1 MELKDLYGSA
11 SDKKLFSERVDC
23 LVGQFEKLTAQK
35 PDFFFSSSGR
45 AEICGNHTDHNHGK
59 VIVAAISCDILA
71 AVRKT
76 DDGTVSIHSEGFP
89 SFSLNVA
96 DTEVNKKEYGK
107 SVALAR
113 GVARALADRGY
124 KVGGFTA
131 VTESTIFRGAG
142 VSSSA
147 AFELLVCEI
156 FNQLY
161 LGGALTKVEK
171 AIISQYAED
180 VYFGKPCGLLDQ
192 SGISLGGLNE
202 IDFENPASPVIEGL
216 SAPAGYSIVIT
227 NTGGSHAAL
236 TAHYAA
242 IKEEMR
248 AVAAYFGRTVLREV
262 PYDTFF
268 NGISGLRKKVSER
281 AILRAFHFYEE
292 NDRVDAAA
300 AALRAGNTAG
310 FLDAIE
316 RSGVSSLN
324 CLQNC
329 FVPGSDEQPVP
340 LAIHMSDR
348 LIRDGAVRIH
358 GGGFA
363 GTVLAYL
370 ADGEKERYMTEMSK
384 VFGKENV
391 FSASVRKPGAVQIDV
406 AALLDGKEG

>member
-11 SDKKLFSERVDC
+11 SDKKLFSERVDR

-171 AIISQYAED
+171 AIISQ
-180 VYFGKPCGLLDQ
+180 
-192 SGISLGGLNE
+192 
-202 IDFENPASPVIEGL
+202 
-216 SAPAGYSIVIT
+216 
-227 NTGGSHAAL
+227 
-236 TAHYAA
+236 
-242 IKEEMR
+242 
-248 AVAAYFGRTVLREV
+248 
-262 PYDTFF
+262 
-268 NGISGLRKKVSER
+268 
-281 AILRAFHFYEE
+281 
-292 NDRVDAAA
+292 
-300 AALRAGNTAG
+300 
-310 FLDAIE
+310 
-316 RSGVSSLN
+316 
-324 CLQNC
+324 
-329 FVPGSDEQPVP
+329 
-340 LAIHMSDR
+340 
-348 LIRDGAVRIH
+348 
-358 GGGFA
+358 
-363 GTVLAYL
+363 
-370 ADGEKERYMTEMSK
+370 
-384 VFGKENV
+384 
-391 FSASVRKPGAVQIDV
+391 
-406 AALLDGKEG
+406 